1 MMYEELVSDFAT
13 RTRENLA
20 VIRALQ
26 HQGQKVYEVTAL
38 MNSMLGLLVFPQ
50 QSYVQAIPETPLSEL
65 QGQGWPLPRVRGRF
79 RQVRTLREMVRYLRN
94 AVAHCN
100 LKFTADSHGE
110 IAGLIVWNTYQR
122 KKTWEAELTLE
133 DLDGIADRFSRLLS
147 DRRTWRV

>member
-13 RTRENLA
+13 RTRENLS

-65 QGQGWPLPRVRGRF
+65 QAEGWPVPRVRGSF
-79 RQVRTLREMVRYLRN
+79 RQC
-94 AVAHCN
+94 AAH
-100 LKFTADSHGE
+100 S
-110 IAGLIVWNTYQR
+110 
-122 KKTWEAELTLE
+122 
-133 DLDGIADRFSRLLS
+133 
-147 DRRTWRV
+147 